1 MPKVPRR
8 TIIGHCTP
16 HGRPAMV
23 YKRQIL
29 FALFAAYSSLV
40 ATDLAG
46 LAPTSTS
53 SGPGCAFAQESL
65 LQSFMDKGEE
75 AQKKGHYFE
84 AKKQYE
90 AAVLAAEKLNE
101 NDPNLENALTH
112 LARLDTKLGAYD
124 DAEGFWKRLL
134 AMKEKSAGK
143 DSMQTAAILMQL
155 SLVNRYQRRY
165 AEAETIAE
173 RALEIAK
180 TKGAGKAM
188 VPYLINLSSI
198 YLDRNRFDAA
208 ENMAKAAIT
217 NFDKA
222 DGASP
227 QLADALSALANI
239 YAAQGKTD
247 DAEKFSQRAIAIRE
261 AASGKESAATA
272 DDRIRL
278 ASLLSQQGKYDEAEK
293 LLAPLLNT
301 QSVNNKISDDV
312 RLRIARALAAI
323 LLEQE
328 KTKDAIPLLEQA
340 INLATRT
347 MGSAST
353 TYAAVATELGLAYME
368 AQNYVQA
375 EANLKKA
382 LNTDEQ
388 ILGKDSAGIAPDLNN
403 IGLLYLKQGKYDFA
417 ESLYKR
423 ALELCQKSL
432 GDNHLDVAACYNNL
446 GFVERNK
453 GDYKD
458 AEQLV
463 RKGLAIRE
471 KVLGPNHALVAQN
484 LVILADVVKPQGRTD
499 EAIELL
505 SRAIVIK
512 KSQKGD
518 NTVEV
523 TGIERELADA
533 LLSAKKYPEAIEKYR
548 EVIKAEQVLGGT
560 DNGAL
565 ASDMANLAEALRAR
579 GETAESN
586 ELRKKADRLKATLP
600 GYNSTDVS
608 TISEDANISQPP
620 RPIRDKWALVVGIS
634 NFKDTSINLKY
645 AAKDA
650 TDFKNYLITEADFAP
665 DHVKLLTDAQAT
677 RENIVGNLG
686 EKWLARVAGPDDLVV
701 LYMSS
706 HGSAPDKNV
715 NANFIVTY
723 EGTKEN
729 LVFSG
734 IPMQWLT
741 VGIQEV
747 LHADRTVLL
756 LDVCHGGAISG
767 AKALKREFEFVP
779 SAINVGPGQLILVSS
794 MDDQISWESK
804 RYHNGVFTHY
814 LLEGLRRDGNRSKM
828 GDVFHY
834 LKDKVEEEVLRDRAF
849 LQTPMMFKKIVGGT
863 DIVLSD
869 PGTSPRRGIVESAP
883 APSSAAASDGARK
896 TIGKKTITPA
906 SSAAPG
912 RKSVGEKPKAP
923 LKPSVSGVKKK

>member
-1 MPKVPRR
+1 MVL
-8 TIIGHCTP
+8 T
-16 HGRPAMV
+16 AMV
-23 YKRQIL
+23 YKRQL
-29 FALFAAYSSLV
+29 LAVLFAALVCAQPIYSG
-40 ATDLAG
+40 AALA
-46 LAPTSTS
+46 
-53 SGPGCAFAQESL
+53 QDSL
-65 LQSFMDKGEE
+65 LHSFMEKGEE

-112 LARLDTKLGAYD
+112 LARLDMRLGAFD

-134 AMKEKSAGK
+134 ALKEKSAGK
-143 DSMQTAAILMQL
+143 ESMQAAAVLMQL
-155 SLVNRYQRRY
+155 STVNRYQRRY

-173 RALEIAK
+173 KALGIVKAKQPDSKEI
-180 TKGAGKAM
+180 

-208 ENMAKAAIT
+208 ENMAKSAIT
-217 NFDKA
+217 HFDKS
-222 DGASP
+222 DGAAL

-239 YAAQGKTD
+239 YSAQGKAD
-247 DAEKFSQRAIAIRE
+247 EAEKFSQRAIAIRE
-261 AASGKESAATA
+261 NATGKESGATA

-278 ASLLSQQGKYDEAEK
+278 ANLLSEQGKYEEAEK

-301 QSVNNKISDDV
+301 QSANNKISDDV
-312 RLRIARALAAI
+312 RLKIARALAAI
-323 LLEQE
+323 LLQQE
-328 KTKDAIPLLEQA
+328 KSKDAIPLLEQA
-340 INLATRT
+340 LALATRT

-353 TYAAVATELGLAYME
+353 TYGAVATELGLAYME
-368 AQNYVQA
+368 AQDYVKA

-432 GDNHLDVAACYNNL
+432 GDNHLDVAACFNNL

-453 GDYKD
+453 GDFKD

-471 KVLGPNHALVAQN
+471 KVLGPNHPLVAQN

-499 EAIELL
+499 EALEYLN
-505 SRAIVIK
+505 RAIVIK

-533 LLSAKKYPEAIEKYR
+533 LLASKKYPEAIEKYR
-548 EVIKAEQVLGGT
+548 EVLKVEQTLGGT
-560 DNGAL
+560 DNGAM
-565 ASDMANLAEALRAR
+565 ASDMANLAEALRAQ
-579 GETAESN
+579 GEIAESA
-586 ELRKKADRLKATLP
+586 ELKKKADRLKATLP

-608 TISEDANISQPP
+608 TISEDAALSQPP
-620 RPIRDKWALVVGIS
+620 RPIKDKWALVVGIS
-634 NFKDTSINLKY
+634 SFKDSSINLKY

-650 TDFKNYLITEADFAP
+650 TDFRNYLINEAGFAP
-665 DHVKLLTDAQAT
+665 DHVKLLTDAQAS

-767 AKALKREFEFVP
+767 AKAIKREFEFVP

-814 LLEGLRRDGNRSKM
+814 LLEGLRQNGNKNKM
-828 GDVFHY
+828 GDVFHF

-869 PGTSPRRGIVESAP
+869 PGTSPRRGMAEFAP
-883 APSSAAASDGARK
+883 PPTNSAASADGARK
-896 TIGKKTITPA
+896 GLGKKVVPA
-906 SSAAPG
+906 AQTGTAG
-912 RKSVGEKPKAP
+912 RKSFADKVKAP
-923 LKPSVSGVKKK
+923 LKSPVSKVNKK